1 MVQQLKSLLQQLKLL
16 PKRLLSRIPTKLPV
30 GLSQFDAWTK
40 EIIELSGQFADE
52 TSIRFV
58 LASELMHS
66 DAKKGSVPKHYFV
79 SRCRKLAANQTAG
92 YILQEIK
99 AAQEKVKA
107 EEAAK
112 AEAARV
118 AALPPPEA
126 KPVVHPVAA
135 DLSRGNK

>member
-1 MVQQLKSLLQQLKLL
+1 LLLKITSYF
-16 PKRLLSRIPTKLPV
+16 PTQLPV
-30 GLSQFDAWTK
+30 GLKEFDAWASS
-40 EIIELSGQFADE
+40 IIDLSGRFADE

-99 AAQEKVKA
+99 AAQELLKTKEA
-107 EEAAK
+107 ELAKQQTEAT
-112 AEAARV
+112 V
-118 AALPPPEA
+118 VTPEA
-126 KPVVHPVAA
+126 VVEKNG
-135 DLSRGNK
+135 LQ

>member
-1 MVQQLKSLLQQLKLL
+1 MVEQLKSLLQQLKLL
-16 PKRLLSRIPTKLPV
+16 PKRLLSRIPTRLPV
-30 GLSQFDAWTK
+30 GLIQFENWTK

-52 TSIRFV
+52 TSMKFV

-99 AAQEKVKA
+99 AAQEKLKA

-112 AEAARV
+112 LQAKQQAEATAT
-118 AALPPPEA
+118 
-126 KPVVHPVAA
+126 PVGSVCLTP
-135 DLSRGNK
+135 NTTN